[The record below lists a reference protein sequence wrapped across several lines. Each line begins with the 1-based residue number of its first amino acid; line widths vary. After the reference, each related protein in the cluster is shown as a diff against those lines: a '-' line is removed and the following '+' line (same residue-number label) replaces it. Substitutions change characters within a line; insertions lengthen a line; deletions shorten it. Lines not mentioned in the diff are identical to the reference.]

1 MLTPF
6 TRSEDER
13 IAASTVVVRPLS
25 LKSNFAWTLSGNVV
39 YSACQWGMLVLL
51 AKLGTPAT
59 VGEFALAVA
68 IAAPVVT
75 FACFNLRAVQAT
87 DARRERD
94 FGDYLQLRL
103 MALTVAILVIVAIAY
118 STNQDSSSR
127 AVILIIAFA
136 KALEAVSDVIFGS
149 LQQQERMDRIGLSL
163 AIKGVAQLGVIWVVL
178 SLTGSLVWA
187 VVGLGAVNLL
197 MLLLFDLPSVSRV
210 FQHLAPGRHSWIQD
224 FFNRARPWRAV
235 RSLALL
241 SLPLGVVGMLDSL
254 NANVPR
260 YFIEHLHGK
269 AGLGYF
275 SATAYIMM
283 AGQTVISALAD
294 AARPRLARL
303 FILDLREFKSLLFKL
318 LALGSLIGLA
328 GIAAAV
334 VAGRRILGILYGPD
348 YADHADVFT
357 VLMIAAAL
365 WYLSG
370 FVYTALTA
378 CRVFLIQ
385 VALFGV
391 SLMATTIACVILI
404 PTFGLAGAAWSL
416 CAGMLTRFLIISLV
430 LFMTVRKHEAGVYPL
445 PVAQN
450 Q

>member
-1 MLTPF
+1 
-6 TRSEDER
+6 
-13 IAASTVVVRPLS
+13 
-25 LKSNFAWTLSGNVV
+25 
-39 YSACQWGMLVLL
+39 
-51 AKLGTPAT
+51 
-59 VGEFALAVA
+59 
-68 IAAPVVT
+68 
-75 FACFNLRAVQAT
+75 
-87 DARRERD
+87 
-94 FGDYLQLRL
+94 
-103 MALTVAILVIVAIAY
+103 
-118 STNQDSSSR
+118 
-127 AVILIIAFA
+127 
-136 KALEAVSDVIFGS
+136 
-149 LQQQERMDRIGLSL
+149 
-163 AIKGVAQLGVIWVVL
+163 
-178 SLTGSLVWA
+178 
-187 VVGLGAVNLL
+187 

-210 FQHLAPGRHSWIQD
+210 FQHLAPGRHSWMQD
-224 FFNRARPWRAV
+224 FFNRARPWPAV

-241 SLPLGVVGMLDSL
+241 SLPLGVLGMLDSL

-303 FILDLREFKSLLFKL
+303 FIFYLREFKSLLFKL